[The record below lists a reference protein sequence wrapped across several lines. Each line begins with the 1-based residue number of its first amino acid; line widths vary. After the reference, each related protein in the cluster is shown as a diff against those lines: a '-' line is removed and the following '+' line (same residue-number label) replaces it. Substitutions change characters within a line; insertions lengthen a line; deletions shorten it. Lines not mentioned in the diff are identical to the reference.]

1 MKAPAVAPRPEAVI
15 KAEGFWIRTG
25 RAFVRH
31 RTAVLAGVVLAVVVL
46 LALAAPLVAPYP
58 PDYIDLAA
66 RARPPGPEHPLG
78 TDRLG
83 RDIASRLL
91 FGARVSLFVAATA
104 ILLATALGTL
114 VGLVAGYFGGW
125 VDAVLSRTVDALLS
139 MPTFFILV
147 AVQSLLPPS
156 VWNVVGIIG
165 LTVWLGLARVVRG
178 QVLSLREREFI
189 LAARALGVPTGRVIT
204 RHLLPNVVGPV
215 IVFATLGVA
224 DAILIEAALSFLGL
238 GIPPFEA
245 SWGNMLTDGQVAA
258 LSGAWWIPLFPGLV
272 ILITALAVNL
282 VGDGLQQAVL
292 R

>member
-1 MKAPAVAPRPEAVI
+1 MRAPTFRSAPRTTL
-15 KAEGFWIRTG
+15 KAEGDWTRTA

-31 RTAVLAGVVLAVVVL
+31 RTAFLAGFVLGVIIL
-46 LALAAPLVAPYP
+46 LALGAPLLAPYP
-58 PDYIDLAA
+58 PDYIDLGA
-66 RARPPGPEHPLG
+66 RARSPGPDHLLG

-91 FGARVSLFVAATA
+91 YGARVSLFVAGTA
-104 ILLATALGTL
+104 ILLATVLGTV
-114 VGLVAGYFGGW
+114 VGLVAGYLGGW
-125 VDAVLSRTVDALLS
+125 VDVVLSRTVDALLS

-165 LTVWLGLARVVRG
+165 LTVWLGLARIVRG

-189 LAARALGVPTGRVIT
+189 LAARAVGASTGRIIV
-204 RHLLPNVVGPV
+204 RHLLPNVAGPV

-238 GIPPFEA
+238 GVPPFEA

>member
-1 MKAPAVAPRPEAVI
+1 MKARTLPPGSDAPLR
-15 KAEGFWIRTG
+15 AESPWARTG
-25 RAFVRH
+25 RAFARH
-31 RTAVLAGVVLAVVVL
+31 RTALLAGLVLGVVVL
-46 LALAAPLVAPYP
+46 LALLAPVLAPYP

-66 RARPPGPEHPLG
+66 RARPPSPEHPLG

-91 FGARVSLFVAATA
+91 FGARVSLFVAAA
-104 ILLATALGTL
+104 AVLLATCLGTL
-114 VGLVAGYFGGW
+114 VGLAAGYFGGW

-165 LTVWLGLARVVRG
+165 LTTWLGLARIVRG

-189 LAARALGVPTGRVIT
+189 LAARALGVPTGRIIA
-204 RHLLPNVVGPV
+204 RHLLPNVAGPV

-224 DAILIEAALSFLGL
+224 DAVLIEAALSFLGL
-238 GIPPFEA
+238 GVPPFEA
-245 SWGNMLTDGQVAA
+245 SWGNMLTEGQVAA

-272 ILITALAVNL
+272 VLITALAVNL
-282 VGDGLQQAVL
+282 VGDGLQQAL
-292 R
+292 FR

>member
-1 MKAPAVAPRPEAVI
+1 
-15 KAEGFWIRTG
+15 
-25 RAFVRH
+25 
-31 RTAVLAGVVLAVVVL
+31 L
-46 LALAAPLVAPYP
+46 LAPYP
-58 PDYIDLAA
+58 PDYIDLGA
-66 RARPPGPEHPLG
+66 RARSPGPDHLLG

-91 FGARVSLFVAATA
+91 YGARVSLFVAGTA
-104 ILLATALGTL
+104 ILLATVLGTV
-114 VGLVAGYFGGW
+114 VGLVAGYLGGW
-125 VDAVLSRTVDALLS
+125 VDVVLSRTVDALLS

-165 LTVWLGLARVVRG
+165 LTVWLGLARIVRG

-189 LAARALGVPTGRVIT
+189 LAARAVGASTGRIIV
-204 RHLLPNVVGPV
+204 RHLLPNVAGPV

-238 GIPPFEA
+238 GVPPFEA

>member
-1 MKAPAVAPRPEAVI
+1 VRAPTFRSAPRTAL
-15 KAEGFWIRTG
+15 KAEDGWTRTA

-31 RTAVLAGVVLAVVVL
+31 RTAFLAGFVLGAIVL
-46 LALAAPLVAPYP
+46 LALGAPLIAPYP

-66 RARPPGPEHPLG
+66 RARPPGPDHLLG

-91 FGARVSLFVAATA
+91 YGARVSLFVAGTA
-104 ILLATALGTL
+104 ILLATVLGTV
-114 VGLVAGYFGGW
+114 VGLVAGYLGGW
-125 VDAVLSRTVDALLS
+125 VDVVLSRTVDALLS

-165 LTVWLGLARVVRG
+165 LTVWLGLARIVRG

-189 LAARALGVPTGRVIT
+189 LAARAVGVPTGRIIL
-204 RHLLPNVVGPV
+204 RHLLPNVAGPV

-238 GIPPFEA
+238 GVPPFEA

>member
-1 MKAPAVAPRPEAVI
+1 MKAPVVAPRPEAVI
-15 KAEGFWIRTG
+15 RTEGFWVRTG
-25 RAFVRH
+25 RGFVRH
-31 RTAVLAGVVLAVVVL
+31 RTAVLAGVVLATVVL
-46 LALAAPLVAPYP
+46 LALAAPIIAPYP

-91 FGARVSLFVAATA
+91 FGARVSLSVAAMAT
-104 ILLATALGTL
+104 LLATALGTL

-125 VDAVLSRTVDALLS
+125 VDAVLSRTVDALLA

-156 VWNVVGIIG
+156 AWNVAGIIG
-165 LTVWLGLARVVRG
+165 LTVWLGLARIVRG

-189 LAARALGVPTGRVIT
+189 LAARALGVPTGRIIT

-238 GIPPFEA
+238 GVPPFEA
-245 SWGNMLTDGQVAA
+245 SWGNMLTDGQAAA
-258 LSGAWWIPLFPGLV
+258 LAGTWWIPLFPGLV
-272 ILITALAVNL
+272 ILLTALAVNL

>member
-15 KAEGFWIRTG
+15 RAEGFWIRTG

-31 RTAVLAGVVLAVVVL
+31 RTAALAGVVLAVVVL

-91 FGARVSLFVAATA
+91 FGARVSLFVAATS

>member
-1 MKAPAVAPRPEAVI
+1 
-15 KAEGFWIRTG
+15 
-25 RAFVRH
+25 
-31 RTAVLAGVVLAVVVL
+31 L
-46 LALAAPLVAPYP
+46 LAPYP
-58 PDYIDLAA
+58 PDYIDLGA
-66 RARPPGPEHPLG
+66 RARPPGPDHLLG

-91 FGARVSLFVAATA
+91 YGARVSLFVAGTA
-104 ILLATALGTL
+104 ILLATVLGTV
-114 VGLVAGYFGGW
+114 VGLVAGYLGGW
-125 VDAVLSRTVDALLS
+125 VDVVLSRTVDALLS

-165 LTVWLGLARVVRG
+165 LTVWLGLARIVRG

-189 LAARALGVPTGRVIT
+189 LAARAVGASTGRIIV
-204 RHLLPNVVGPV
+204 RHLLPNVAGPV

-238 GIPPFEA
+238 GVPPFEA